1 MGTPVRF
8 PLALSR
14 IPQHPLQFMSKHKGT
29 QHNAQINGNIERT
42 ETNRQSEKHYW
53 MDESSLSR
61 SRCSKNFKRSGP
73 LRGDWS
79 LFATIGSGNF
89 PWGPNSPKSR
99 RTFLA
104 LLSPD
109 AVTPIYACIDFDE
122 TWLSNGCF
130 EKWVII
136 HKRLDIQILFP
147 LRSYIVRR
155 GSDSLVSGCYRTFSS
170 CVQLLRN
177 QSG

>member
-1 MGTPVRF
+1 MNSSRSDGARCANSWFKWGHRCVSRSHCCVFLDAVNTRCS
-8 PLALSR
+8 LCQSRRGLS
-14 IPQHPLQFMSKHKGT
+14 ITHKLMEIYVE
-29 QHNAQINGNIERT
+29 QT
-42 ETNRQSEKHYW
+42 ETNRSSEKHYW
-53 MDESSLSR
+53 MDEFSLSR

-73 LRGDWS
+73 LWGDWS

-130 EKWVII
+130 EK
-136 HKRLDIQILFP
+136 
-147 LRSYIVRR
+147 RR
-155 GSDSLVSGCYRTFSS
+155 
-170 CVQLLRN
+170 
-177 QSG
+177 